1 MKVSYK
7 NWIFFAAVAS
17 AGLASCDTDF
27 LDVTPPTE
35 IPTEEVWKDGALA
48 EGFVTGIYA
57 GLQQGGFSE
66 QMLASLTDEAVF
78 THTGETSILS
88 MRVV

>member
-1 MKVSYK
+1 MKLSYK
-7 NWIFFAAVAS
+7 NWIFLAALAS

-57 GLQQGGFSE
+57 G
-66 QMLASLTDEAVF
+66 
-78 THTGETSILS
+78 TSARRFQRANAGIPY
-88 MRVV
+88 R